1 MKSFLKNMIKKGFV
15 IRVPYKAKF
24 SCSSLFE
31 VTINFLLSLIRNL
44 VLLTLE

>member
-15 IRVPYKAKF
+15 IRATYTAKF

-31 VTINFLLSLIRNL
+31 VTTNFLLSLIGNL